1 MNVLSLGAGVQ
12 SSALLLMCYE
22 GEIAP
27 LPSHAVFADTQSE
40 PRAVYEY
47 LEYLKDIVSDK
58 IEVRTVTQGSLKD
71 DFLGAVEGRNKRC
84 SQPPFYVINRAGD
97 GQHTTRD
104 TGGMLWRNCTK
115 DFKLNPLR
123 RATRVLM
130 QENGA
135 KHIHQMIGISLD
147 EAHRMKQS
155 GVKYITN
162 VYPLIDHRITRQ
174 GCLKWLHDHGYKTP
188 VKSSCTF
195 CPYRSNANWVRMQK
209 EQPAAFAD
217 AVEVDRKLR
226 EGKLPGVTGVPYVHR
241 MMIPLEEA
249 VSLSA
254 HTDQL
259 AFEIDD
265 PAFGNECEGMCGV

>member
-22 GEIAP
+22 GEITP
-27 LPSHAVFADTQSE
+27 LPTHAVFADTQSE
-40 PRAVYEY
+40 PRAVYDYLKY
-47 LEYLKDIVSDK
+47 LEETVADK
-58 IEVRTVTQGSLKD
+58 ITVQTVTQGSLKD
-71 DFLGAVEGRNKRC
+71 DFLGAVEGRNKRY

-97 GQHTTRD
+97 GKHTARD
-104 TGGMLWRNCTK
+104 TGGMLWRNCTQ
-115 DFKLNPLR
+115 DFKLAPLR
-123 RATRVLM
+123 RATRALM
-130 QENGA
+130 QEHGA

-147 EAHRMKQS
+147 EAHRMKPS

-162 VYPLIDHRITRQ
+162 VYPLVERRITRHD
-174 GCLKWLHDHGYKTP
+174 CLIWLKKHGYQMP

-195 CPYRSNANWVRMQK
+195 CPYRSNAGWVRFRE
-209 EQPAAFAD
+209 EQPDDFAD

-226 EGKLPGVTGVPYVHR
+226 EGRLPGVTGTPYVHR

-249 VSLSA
+249 VAKSA
-254 HTDQL
+254 YTDQL
-259 AFEIDD
+259 SFEIDD